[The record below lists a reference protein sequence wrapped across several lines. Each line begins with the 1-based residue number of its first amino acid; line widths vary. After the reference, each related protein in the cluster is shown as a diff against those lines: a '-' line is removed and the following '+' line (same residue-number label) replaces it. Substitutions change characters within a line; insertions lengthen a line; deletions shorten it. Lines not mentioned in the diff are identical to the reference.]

1 VGEGK
6 AWARRGQCWV
16 TVHTRHHQA
25 AQADPLLQNFKKHP
39 SIDAIVTRI
48 ATCDNELKL
57 HGFHHFS
64 EFPMSTLDHPA
75 IYDDLL
81 DLLAESA
88 DAQRVLAFRL
98 SDEKQAQL
106 DKLLEK
112 NREGTLTGEESAEL
126 DVYERFEHLVRLL
139 KARVLQ
145 KQDS

>member
-1 VGEGK
+1 MSDHASRTGDL
-6 AWARRGQCWV
+6 
-16 TVHTRHHQA
+16 HH
-25 AQADPLLQNFKKHP
+25 L
-39 SIDAIVTRI
+39 
-48 ATCDNELKL
+48 
-57 HGFHHFS
+57 S
-64 EFPMSTLDHPA
+64 EFSMSAIDHPA
-75 IYDDLL
+75 VYDDLF

-88 DAQRVLAFRL
+88 DAQRVLAFHL